1 MFSSSGCICISV
13 LSIHGLRAKKCDRSH
28 KSEKNSRD
36 YGCGKIFLV
45 VKRCALPYNNFLG
58 AVDTAEE
65 KSAYQTLIA
74 EVRSDVLTIDQLI
87 SFTES
92 PDGAAVFG
100 ARQAGDLAAAA
111 RQAKAQGET
120 TCICPACQA
129 GKEIIEN
136 QGAFAS

>member
-1 MFSSSGCICISV
+1 MALDRNGVIDEVRKLAAAPSV
-13 LSIHGLRAKKCDRSH
+13 YAGLK
-28 KSEKNSRD
+28 EK
-36 YGCGKIFLV
+36 
-45 VKRCALPYNNFLG
+45 AENFLG